1 MVIDG
6 LLHRVIMPSI
16 METVPKPILASEMLS
31 STTDQVPPS
40 VSSGWASI
48 DRILGGHGWQ
58 AGQVSEISGASGS
71 GKTQI
76 CLVSAVKLLLEHDN
90 SRVIWIETNNGSF
103 SAERANNTAKAQLKK
118 IASKQDSRDIETRL
132 RHVLD
137 RITIYTCPDI
147 NSLLDTIQQLHA
159 ELPPLANRPPI
170 FVVIDP
176 LSAILTNLLWAPDGA
191 GPATIMHTSRQLR
204 VLAHDLSVAVVITN
218 VAVQLNG
225 PEEQSPSILQSSVA
239 KPGLGI
245 SWRFATDLQ
254 LFVSRLETPPSQ
266 WGHPMQSSE
275 VLPSQQVARLA
286 EIVRSKRQ
294 VSGEFHKY
302 SPLFCTLLIIPTAPA

>member
-6 LLHRVIMPSI
+6 LLYRVIMPSI
-16 METVPKPILASEMLS
+16 MESVPKPILASEMFS
-31 STTDQVPPS
+31 STTAQVPPS

-58 AGQVSEISGASGS
+58 VGQVSEICGASGS

-76 CLVSAVKLLLEHDN
+76 CLVSAVKLLLEHDI
-90 SRVIWIETNNGSF
+90 SRVIWIETNDGSF

-118 IASKQDSRDIETRL
+118 MSSKKKDSRDIETRL

-147 NSLLDTIQQLHA
+147 NSLLDAIQQLHA
-159 ELPPLANRPPI
+159 ELTPSANRPPI
-170 FVVIDP
+170 LVVIDP
-176 LSAILTNLLWAPDGA
+176 LSAILTNLLWASDGA

-204 VLAHDLSVAVVITN
+204 VLAHDLNVAVVITN

-225 PEEQSPSILQSSVA
+225 PEEQGPSILQSSVA
-239 KPGLGI
+239 KPGLGA

-266 WGHPMQSSE
+266 WGHAMQSSE
-275 VLPSQQVARLA
+275 ALPSQQIARLA

-294 VSGEFHKY
+294 KIGEWTVFNIKQ
-302 SPLFCTLLIIPTAPA
+302 